1 MIQRKQT
8 LWLLLATIAAFLTL
22 KFSFY
27 TGNVLDITTN
37 VKTFKSLNA
46 GSYGNMLITILSVAV
61 GVISLITIFL
71 YSDRK
76 KQMLITGVNT
86 VLSLLIIVLYYLQ
99 TKTFVDGAYSIS
111 SILTLIIPISLIA
124 AIIGIRSDEKLI
136 KSVDRLR

>member
-22 KFSFY
+22 KFPFY
-27 TGNVLDITTN
+27 TGNVLDTATN
-37 VKTFKSLNA
+37 IKTFKSLNA
-46 GSYGNMLITILSVAV
+46 GNYGNMLITILSVSV
-61 GVISLITIFL
+61 GVIALITIFL

-76 KQMLITGVNT
+76 KQMLITVVNT
-86 VLSLLIIVLYYLQ
+86 VLSLLIIALYYLQ
-99 TKTFVDGAYSIS
+99 TKTFVDGAFSIAA
-111 SILTLIIPISLIA
+111 ILTFIIPISLIA

>member
-8 LWLLLATIAAFLTL
+8 LWLLLSTIAAFLTL
-22 KFSFY
+22 KFPFY
-27 TGNVLDITTN
+27 TGNVIRDPILN
-37 VKTFKSLNA
+37 VKTFELLNA
-46 GSYGNMLITILSVAV
+46 RFNISITILSVAI
-61 GVISLITIFL
+61 GVIALITIFL
-71 YSDRK
+71 YNDRK
-76 KQMLITGVNT
+76 KQILITGVNT
-86 VLSLLIIVLYYLQ
+86 ALSLLIIVLYYLQ

>member
-37 VKTFKSLNA
+37 IKTFKSLNA

-76 KQMLITGVNT
+76 KQILITGVNT

-111 SILTLIIPISLIA
+111 SLLTLIIPISLIA
-124 AIIGIRSDEKLI
+124 AIVGIKSDEKLI